1 MLFLRTDNFNS
12 DNMKKWFW
20 AGAAVAVLVIAVVV
34 AVNIE
39 YEKPVSQE
47 KLPAAAQSFLEQYYP
62 GGNIALVMKSLDDMK
77 VTYETIY
84 TDGVRVEFDRRGE
97 WKKVGSGLSPVPQ
110 DLIPPQITAYL
121 SANFPALDVV
131 KIERDRKEWEVKL
144 SNRMELT
151 FDSRT
156 FALTDVDD

>member
-1 MLFLRTDNFNS
+1 
-12 DNMKKWFW
+12 MKKWFW

-62 GGNIALVMKSLDDMK
+62 GGNIALVMKSLDDME

-121 SANFPALDVV
+121 SANFPAIDVV

-151 FDSRT
+151 FDSRNITAT
-156 FALTDVDD
+156 FVDCKNYLHSCF

>member
-1 MLFLRTDNFNS
+1 M
-12 DNMKKWFW
+12 
-20 AGAAVAVLVIAVVV
+20 AALCGC
-34 AVNIE
+34 
-39 YEKPVSQE
+39 SM
-47 KLPAAAQSFLEQYYP
+47 LPAAAQSFLEQYYP
-62 GGNIALVMKSLDDMK
+62 EGNIALVMKSLDDMK

-121 SANFPALDVV
+121 SANFPAIDVV

>member
-1 MLFLRTDNFNS
+1 
-12 DNMKKWFW
+12 MKKWFW

-121 SANFPALDVV
+121 SANFSALDVV

>member
-1 MLFLRTDNFNS
+1 
-12 DNMKKWFW
+12 MKKWFW

-62 GGNIALVMKSLDDMK
+62 QGNIALVMKSLDDME

-97 WKKVGSGLSPVPQ
+97 WKNLHRLQPIF
-110 DLIPPQITAYL
+110 LQIFLRSTSLKSNAT
-121 SANFPALDVV
+121 
-131 KIERDRKEWEVKL
+131 ERNGK
-144 SNRMELT
+144 
-151 FDSRT
+151 
-156 FALTDVDD
+156 

>member
-62 GGNIALVMKSLDDMK
+62 GGNIALVMKSLDDME

-110 DLIPPQITAYL
+110 DLIPPQIKAYL